1 MRLHPRIP
9 RPRSIGAVAISIG
22 LGSVASFALVTDASA
37 HANVVHGSAV
47 CNQTDGTYT
56 ITWTVENDYNAS
68 ETASEV
74 SNTGGGTLSGLPAT
88 IAASPHTP
96 YSAAT
101 VTQAGV
107 PGATTTA
114 SLTVNGVWS
123 DGYPYKSPQHDGASV
138 TLGGNCVIPTSSTTT
153 AAATFTNATCTVAT
167 GSYTIPSSTVADYF
181 VAIGN
186 HAPVAAPAGTIS
198 EAVGTLIKITAQAKP
213 GKTLTGT
220 TAWSATISGA
230 GTCGGGSSSPPP
242 PPPPPGVSAVVV
254 TPAAP
259 TITQG
264 VCTTSG
270 KESAAFYVIPGLT
283 GVTYLNGSTG
293 VAAGKHTVAYGS
305 TTTITAVALTGY
317 TFSGGATTGWTLTAN
332 KAATCAAAPTAVLG
346 VTFTQPPPKTPP
358 VAVLPFTGQ
367 PVVQTT
373 LVGIG
378 LLLAGGLLVASS
390 RRHRLSHLTW
400 IDRTGK

>member
-9 RPRSIGAVAISIG
+9 RLPRPRSIAAVALSVG
-22 LGSVASFALVTDASA
+22 VGGVASLALVTAASA
-37 HANVVHGSAV
+37 HASLVSGSAQ
-47 CNQTDGTYT
+47 CQSNGTYT
-56 ITWTVENDYNAS
+56 VSWTISNDWILADSIT
-68 ETASEV
+68 EV
-74 SNTGGGTLSGLPAT
+74 SHTGGGTLSGLPTT
-88 IAASPHTP
+88 IPA
-96 YSAAT
+96 SAAKTPPFKSVT
-101 VTQAGV
+101 VLQTGV
-107 PGATTTA
+107 SGSAKSA
-114 SLTVNGVWS
+114 SLTVHGTWTDKVTETNSG
-123 DGYPYKSPQHDGASV
+123 SV
-138 TLGGNCVIPTSSTTT
+138 TLPGTCSRNT
-153 AAATFTNATCTVAT
+153 AATAPTFTNASCTVAT

-186 HAPVAAPAGTIS
+186 GAPVAAPAGTVS

-230 GTCGGGSSSPPP
+230 GSCGGGGSSSPPP
-242 PPPPPGVSAVVV
+242 PPPPPAVGGTVFV
-254 TPAAP
+254 APAVP

-264 VCTTSG
+264 VCTSG
-270 KESAAFYVIPGLT
+270 KESAAFYVIPGIT
-283 GVTYLNGSTG
+283 GVTYLTG
-293 VAAGKHTVAYGS
+293 TTSVAAGNHTVAYGS
-305 TTTITAVALTGY
+305 TTTITAVALTGF
-317 TFSGGATTGWTLTAN
+317 TFSAGSSTTWTLTAN
-332 KAATCAAAPTAVLG
+332 KAATCAAAPTSVLG

-367 PVVQTT
+367 PVLQTT
-373 LVGIG
+373 LVAIG